1 MRQEEQEPE
10 KERVSLGQREGSV
23 EAGKSEEREGHNKRR
38 KMCVLVFAYCSGPT
52 YPAILLRRQSP
63 EEEEEEEDS
72 GIPSLG
78 QQHTHTSS
86 LCSSHTHTAP

>member
-1 MRQEEQEPE
+1 MRQEEQELE

-38 KMCVLVFAYCSGPT
+38 KMCVFAYCSGPT